1 MMLFRNYLLLH
12 NFKDLNQHLNG
23 ANMQY
28 HVVIT
33 ACKQNNFLVIGKI
46 ARRVPYIMTDC
57 RVSII
62 AYVDHRHTR
71 YSMPIVKNAKGAIP
85 NLFAIS

>member
-1 MMLFRNYLLLH
+1 MLFRNYLLLH

-28 HVVIT
+28 HVVST
-33 ACKQNNFLVIGKI
+33 ACDRQNSKKSSIHNDRL
-46 ARRVPYIMTDC
+46 
-57 RVSII
+57 SII